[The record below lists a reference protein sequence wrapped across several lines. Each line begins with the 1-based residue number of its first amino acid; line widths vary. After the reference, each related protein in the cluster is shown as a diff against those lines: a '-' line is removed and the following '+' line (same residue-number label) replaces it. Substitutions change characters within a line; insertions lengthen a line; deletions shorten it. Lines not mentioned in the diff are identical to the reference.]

1 MTVSGRGPLRSIDAV
16 ATVLIVGASRG
27 IGLETVKAAL
37 QAGHSV
43 RALARSGRRIPVDHP
58 KLEKI
63 AGDALQ
69 VPTVKRALTG
79 VDVVIQSLGI
89 SAGPEIIFKP
99 TRLFSA
105 ATRVL
110 VTAMEE
116 AQVKRLICV
125 TGFGAGDSRGHGG
138 FLYNVAFHL
147 LVGRIYD
154 DKDVQE
160 RIVRG
165 SKLDWV
171 IVRPV
176 ILTNGLKTNAYRALV
191 DPREWTCGFISRA
204 DVADFLVKQI
214 EDDAFLHNTPVLTS

>member
-1 MTVSGRGPLRSIDAV
+1 M
-16 ATVLIVGASRG
+16 ATVLIIGASRG
-27 IGLETVKAAL
+27 IGFETVKAAI

-43 RALARSGRRIPVDHP
+43 RALARSARRIPVDHP
-58 KLEKI
+58 KLEKMV
-63 AGDALQ
+63 GDALE
-69 VPTVKRALTG
+69 VPTMKRALTG

-99 TRLFSA
+99 TQLFSI

-110 VTAMEE
+110 VATMEE
-116 AQVKRLICV
+116 AQIKRLICV
-125 TGFGAGDSRGHGG
+125 TAFGAGDSRGRGG
-138 FLYNVAFHL
+138 FLYSVAFHL

-160 RIVRG
+160 RIIRR

-176 ILTNGLKTNAYRALV
+176 ILTNGPKTNAYRASV
-191 DPREWTCGFISRA
+191 DPRDWTCGFVSRA
-204 DVADFLVKQI
+204 DVADFLIKQI
-214 EDDAFLHNTPVLTS
+214 EDDAFLRKTPVLTS

>member
-1 MTVSGRGPLRSIDAV
+1 M
-16 ATVLIVGASRG
+16 ATVLIIGASRG

-37 QAGHSV
+37 HAGHSV
-43 RALARSGRRIPVDHP
+43 RALARSARRIPVDHP
-58 KLEKI
+58 KLEKMV
-63 AGDALQ
+63 GDALQ
-69 VPTVKRALTG
+69 VATVKRALTG

-89 SAGPEIIFKP
+89 SAGPENIFNP
-99 TRLFSA
+99 TRLFSI

-110 VTAMEE
+110 VAAMEE

-125 TGFGAGDSRGHGG
+125 TGFGAGDSRGRGG
-138 FLYNVAFHL
+138 FLYRVAFRL

-160 RIVRG
+160 RIVRR

-171 IVRPV
+171 IARPV
-176 ILTNGLKTNAYRALV
+176 ILTNGPKTNAYRALI
-191 DPREWTCGFISRA
+191 DPRDWTCGFVSRV

-214 EDDAFLHNTPVLTS
+214 EDDAFLRKTPVLTS

>member
-1 MTVSGRGPLRSIDAV
+1 M
-16 ATVLIVGASRG
+16 ATVLIIGASRG

-37 QAGHSV
+37 EAGHSV
-43 RALARSGRRIPVDHP
+43 RALARSARRIPVDHP
-58 KLEKI
+58 KFDKM

-69 VPTVKRALTG
+69 VTTVKRALTG
-79 VDVVIQSLGI
+79 VDVVIQSLGV
-89 SAGPEIIFKP
+89 AAAPEIIFKP
-99 TRLFSA
+99 TRLFSS

-116 AQVKRLICV
+116 AQIKRLICV
-125 TGFGAGDSRGHGG
+125 TGFGAGDSRGYGG
-138 FLYNVAFHL
+138 FLYSVAFHL

-165 SKLDWV
+165 SMLDWV

-176 ILTNGLKTNAYRALV
+176 ILTNEPKVNAYRALV
-191 DPREWTCGFISRA
+191 DPRDWTCGFISRA

-214 EDDAFLHNTPVLTS
+214 EDDTFLHKTPVLTS